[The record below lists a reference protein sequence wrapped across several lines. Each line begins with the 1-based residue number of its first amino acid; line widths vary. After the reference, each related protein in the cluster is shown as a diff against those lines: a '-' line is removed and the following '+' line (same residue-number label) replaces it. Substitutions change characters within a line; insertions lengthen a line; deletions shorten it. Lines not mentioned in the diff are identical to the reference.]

1 LKNDHIHSKKTKKK
15 GEKASMVTK
24 VEYIDLVVV
33 EWMW

>member
-1 LKNDHIHSKKTKKK
+1 MITFPQKKTKKK

-33 EWMW
+33 EPMW